1 MNYQFTNKK
10 PVLISWDEVSGNS
23 FTLQR
28 GDGTVDGWSTIYSG
42 ANTYFLDVDA
52 VQGVPYVYRVNSD
65 LDSNWTSLNLGIPVD
80 VPTNFNV
87 QVNANGGLDVNFD
100 YVPGLTYNIRRSTNG
115 GIYSALASGLT
126 VGLYHDANVTVGQR
140 YWYKITAVSWLN
152 ESTNV
157 TSQPSNPFSQIA

>member
-10 PVLISWDEVSGNS
+10 PVKISWEEVSGNS

-42 ANTYFLDVDA
+42 VNTYFLDADA

-100 YVPGLTYNIRRSTNG
+100 YAPGLKYNIRRSVNG
-115 GIYSALASGLT
+115 SVYSALASNLT
-126 VGLYHDANVTVGQR
+126 VGLYHDANVIVGQR